1 MSVFT
6 RHVSAVGFWETFFLH
21 KFNQVLNNDWH
32 TMASKNYFEFASDFD
47 SVWAKCR
54 KSM

>member
-1 MSVFT
+1 
-6 RHVSAVGFWETFFLH
+6 
-21 KFNQVLNNDWH
+21 
-32 TMASKNYFEFASDFD
+32 MASKHYFEFASDFD